1 MKCVTLQIFQV
12 FQERAQ
18 LKRELTV
25 LEAEEH
31 SLATQIKQNELYL
44 RVISGVNTESH
55 LLSLVQVCVLCVI
68 YLHCYPCF

>member
-1 MKCVTLQIFQV
+1 M
-12 FQERAQ
+12 
-18 LKRELTV
+18 

-55 LLSLVQVCVLCVI
+55 LLPLVQVFVI
-68 YLHCYPCF
+68 CYLSSLLPLFLKLSKQQTL